1 MYLGKPKHL
10 IIWNEGSIYDST
22 TYYLSFGHCT
32 KRHKIICQVP
42 SLQAWIWYRVYNHL
56 SINQGH
62 IMQTLYS
69 KKIRLKFCN
78 KRYVLWLFLQQN
90 RNLTSRLLWGKRI
103 WTLLKQKFR
112 SIKKQPSLIISI
124 IYRVPS
130 AFHVAK

>member
-1 MYLGKPKHL
+1 
-10 IIWNEGSIYDST
+10 
-22 TYYLSFGHCT
+22 
-32 KRHKIICQVP
+32 
-42 SLQAWIWYRVYNHL
+42 
-56 SINQGH
+56 
-62 IMQTLYS
+62 MQTLYS
-69 KKIRLKFCN
+69 KEIRLKFCN
-78 KRYVLWLFLQQN
+78 KRHVLWLFLQQN